1 MSNGFKNQTANYP
14 LNHLYAGMDIHKE
27 THSACILDCFFQTIW
42 EGNIENNQA
51 GFNQLNKK
59 IKQVAKTKNQR
70 ILFGLEDSY
79 GNGLLLATY
88 LARRGYPV
96 KVVNPV
102 LVDRLRKKTTHPE
115 KSDVLDAKGVAEV
128 LIRQG
133 RTDKL
138 PNYSISQSYQTAK
151 GLRELNN
158 DRDYL
163 IKEQTRLKNQLHGL
177 LSLAYG
183 NNYKNIFKNIFSQK
197 ALKYFIQNS
206 YDKNMNITNF
216 PYSIDIAVNR
226 IKRKAERL
234 LAIANELKTIQKEQE
249 ELVEKTGQQLETMN
263 GCGLVSASVV
273 LAEIKD
279 INRFSNPSALAKY
292 AGLCPRQKSSGKS
305 FHQQKTYSGNR
316 RLNAAIHRIAISQ
329 IGRRGNTYAKE
340 YFQRKIDEGKTK
352 KQSLVCLKRRLNNII
367 YMMLKNKQKYNY
379 QPTLLT

>member
-1 MSNGFKNQTANYP
+1 MSNGVKSQTANYP
-14 LNHLYAGMDIHKE
+14 LSHLYAGMDIHKE
-27 THSACILDCFFQTIW
+27 THSACILDCFFQTVW
-42 EGNIENNQA
+42 EGNIENNQD

-59 IKQVAKTKNQR
+59 VKQVAKNKKQE

-88 LARRGYPV
+88 LVKKGYSV

-138 PNYSISQSYQTAK
+138 PSYSISQSCQTAK

-177 LSLAYG
+177 LGLTHG
-183 NNYKNIFKNIFSQK
+183 NKYKNIFKNIFSQK

-206 YDKNMNITNF
+206 YDKKMDIANF

-234 LAIANELKTIQKEQE
+234 LTILSELKTIQKEQK
-249 ELVEKTGQQLETMN
+249 ELVEETGQKLETMN
-263 GCGLVSASVV
+263 GCGLVLASAV

-340 YFQRKIDEGKTK
+340 YFKRKIDEGKTK
-352 KQSLVCLKRRLNNII
+352 KQSLVCLKRRLNDII
-367 YMMLKNKQKYNY
+367 YMMLKNKQEYNY